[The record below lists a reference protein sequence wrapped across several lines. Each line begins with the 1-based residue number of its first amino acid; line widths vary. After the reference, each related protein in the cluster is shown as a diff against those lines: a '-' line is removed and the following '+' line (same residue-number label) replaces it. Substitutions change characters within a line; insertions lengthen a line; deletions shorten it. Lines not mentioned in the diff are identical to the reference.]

1 MRVDGYG
8 MLPRARN
15 TPTGEVGFALIEVV
29 VSALIVVMTT
39 GAVFTLLNASGKA
52 GAEER
57 HKAQAYALAQEDQ
70 SRLRSMRI
78 PDLLASVKGA
88 PREVSVGGTLYT
100 VRSTALFVNNN
111 SGVEPACEAGNSSSD
126 YLRISSEVSWKNKA
140 GQEPVRIEST
150 INPPNGSLDPSRG
163 SLTVFVLNAQEV
175 PIPGVG
181 LSSAAGPGTF
191 TGQTNSN
198 GCAQFS
204 ELPKGNYEMRTSLAS
219 GFVDENGAPPGKRKV
234 GVLGAASNTVT
245 LMYDTPGILKAS
257 FLVGEGTTAGKAE
270 AMVLIN
276 NGMQTQSETVWAT
289 NKEPRTPLE
298 AKSLFPFKSAYA
310 VYAGGC
316 LKSIPEGDPAIAS
329 ATIMPGQ
336 TKAVDVRLPLLN
348 LSVKNGAATVENV
361 TMKIHDAE
369 CPESPT
375 RVFSMSKGTLAEGF
389 PWGRYE
395 ICVSAE
401 VPEPG
406 FLGITRWVTRRERSS
421 AEVKSLKGSTL
432 PVQLTMNSEKGSC

>member
-1 MRVDGYG
+1 MSMAYG
-8 MLPRARN
+8 MFSRARQ
-15 TPTGEVGFALIEVV
+15 TPATEAGFALIEVV

-39 GAVFTLLNASGKA
+39 GAVFTLLNASGRA

-57 HKAQAYALAQEDQ
+57 HKSQAYALAQEDQ

-78 PDLLASVKGA
+78 PDLLASVKLA
-88 PREVSVGGTLYT
+88 PRDLSVGGTRYT
-100 VRSTALFVNNN
+100 VRSTAAFVNNN
-111 SGVEPACEAGNSSSD
+111 SGVEPACEAGNSSND
-126 YLRISSEVSWKNKA
+126 YLRIGSEVSWKNKA
-140 GQEPVRIEST
+140 GQEPVKIQST

-204 ELPKGNYEMRTSLAS
+204 ELPKGNYEMRTSLSS

-245 LMYDTPGILKAS
+245 LMYDTPGTLKAN

-270 AMVLIN
+270 GMVLIN
-276 NGMQTQSETVWAT
+276 NGMQTQSETIWAS

-298 AKSLFPFKSAYA
+298 AKSLFPFKASYA

-316 LKSIPEGDPAIAS
+316 LKSIPEGDPTISS
-329 ATIMPGQ
+329 ALITPGS
-336 TKAVDVRLPLLN
+336 TAAVNVRLPLLN
-348 LSVKNGAATVENV
+348 LSVKNGSTAVENV

-375 RVFSMSKGTLAEGF
+375 RVFTLTKGTIAEGF
-389 PWGRYE
+389 PWGKYE

-401 VPEPG
+401 
-406 FLGITRWVTRRERSS
+406 FRERINGRTQISFHRAKPA
-421 AEVKSLKGSTL
+421 AEIKSLKGTTVTVPLSTS
-432 PVQLTMNSEKGSC
+432 TEEGAC